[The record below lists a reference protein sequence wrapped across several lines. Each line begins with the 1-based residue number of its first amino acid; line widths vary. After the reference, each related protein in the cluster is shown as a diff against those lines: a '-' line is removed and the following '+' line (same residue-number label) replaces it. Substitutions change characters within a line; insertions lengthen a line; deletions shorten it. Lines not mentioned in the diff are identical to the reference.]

1 MHGDPTIP
9 STPSWAWGGG
19 FAFGDV
25 WLKPKKDYIILW
37 RVLRIPGNG
46 SAVSVWEQARWR
58 GRDETGMQDRMKSP
72 AFRSRIVHI
81 TCLSIAPLMRSLSLA
96 AKGVIAVAVTEKNGL
111 QFNLQLSI
119 ADMGRRYP
127 CRLVGLQGLEDTPAV
142 ASRFG

>member
-1 MHGDPTIP
+1 
-9 STPSWAWGGG
+9 
-19 FAFGDV
+19 
-25 WLKPKKDYIILW
+25 
-37 RVLRIPGNG
+37 
-46 SAVSVWEQARWR
+46 
-58 GRDETGMQDRMKSP
+58 MKSH

-111 QFNLQLSI
+111 QFNLQPSI
-119 ADMGRRYP
+119 ADMGQGYP